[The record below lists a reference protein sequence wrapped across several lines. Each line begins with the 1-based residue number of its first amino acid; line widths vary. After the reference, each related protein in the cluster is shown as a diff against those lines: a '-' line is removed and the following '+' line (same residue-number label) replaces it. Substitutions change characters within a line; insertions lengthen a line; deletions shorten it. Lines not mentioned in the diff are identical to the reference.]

1 LNIVQDLSLPLP
13 SKTESRSGK
22 VTAKYPV
29 KSLSKALRI
38 LDTVGH
44 FQHGTSIAT
53 LSKELK
59 MGKSTVHRLLA
70 TLREFDLIWFDVAT
84 SNYALGSRILRWSDL
99 LVQQNL
105 LVRHGL
111 PILRDLVG
119 AGRETANLAILDGT
133 DVLYVAQFESM
144 ERLRLSE
151 AVGTRHPAHSTA
163 LGKALLATMSD
174 EEFDQLYGKVEVLKS
189 LTANTIV
196 DRRRLKEHLQKVRD
210 EGVAYDFEENV
221 VGVVCLGAVVRDF
234 TRKPIAAMS
243 VSLPTLRLRGD
254 SLITLKGHLV
264 QAVNRLSSEL
274 GYSPSDG
281 RAEFESRSN
290 ASSDALATQP

>member
-1 LNIVQDLSLPLP
+1 LP

-22 VTAKYPV
+22 ATAKYPV
-29 KSLSKALRI
+29 KSLAKALRI
-38 LDTVGH
+38 LDTVGR
-44 FQHGTSIAT
+44 FQHGTSIAA

-70 TLREFDLIWFDVAT
+70 TLRDFDLIWFDPTT

-111 PILRDLVG
+111 PILRDLVS

-133 DVLYVAQFESM
+133 EVLYVAQFESM

-174 EEFDQLYGKVEVLKS
+174 EEFEQLYGKADVLKS

-196 DRRRLKEHLQKVRD
+196 DRRRLKEHLQKVKN

-221 VGVVCLGAVVRDF
+221 VGVICLGAVVRNF
-234 TRKPIAAMS
+234 ARKPIAAMS
-243 VSLPTLRLRGD
+243 VSLPIQRLRGD
-254 SLITLKGHLV
+254 NLITLREHLLH
-264 QAVNRLSSEL
+264 AVNRLSSEL
-274 GYSPSDG
+274 GCSPSDG
-281 RAEFESRSN
+281 SAEVVSPLNVSAE
-290 ASSDALATQP
+290 AMAY

>member
-1 LNIVQDLSLPLP
+1 M
-13 SKTESRSGK
+13 
-22 VTAKYPV
+22 TAKYPV
-29 KSLSKALRI
+29 KSLAKALRI
-38 LDTVGH
+38 LDTVGRY
-44 FQHGTSIAT
+44 QQGTSIAA

-70 TLREFDLIWFDVAT
+70 TLRDFDLIWFDPTT
-84 SNYALGSRILRWSDL
+84 SNYALGARILRWSDL

-111 PILRDLVG
+111 PILRDLVS

-151 AVGTRHPAHSTA
+151 AVGNRQPAHSTA

-174 EEFDQLYGKVEVLKS
+174 EEVERLYSKVDILKS
-189 LTANTIV
+189 LTANTIA
-196 DRRRLKEHLQKVRD
+196 DKRRLKEHLQKVKN

-221 VGVVCLGAVVRDF
+221 VGVICIGAVVRDF

-243 VSLPTLRLRGD
+243 VSLPIQRLRGD
-254 SLITLKGHLV
+254 NLITLRENLLH
-264 QAVNRLSSEL
+264 AVNRLSSEL

-281 RAEFESRSN
+281 SGDVSSRAV
-290 ASSDALATQP
+290 ASPDAVATER

>member
-1 LNIVQDLSLPLP
+1 LP

-22 VTAKYPV
+22 ATAKYPV
-29 KSLSKALRI
+29 KSLAKALRI
-38 LDTVGH
+38 LDTVGR
-44 FQHGTSIAT
+44 FQHGTSIAA

-70 TLREFDLIWFDVAT
+70 TLRDFDLIWFDPTT

-111 PILRDLVG
+111 PVLRDLVS

-133 DVLYVAQFESM
+133 EVLYVAQFESM

-151 AVGTRHPAHSTA
+151 AVGTRQPAHSTA
-163 LGKALLATMSD
+163 LGKAILATMTD
-174 EEFDQLYGKVEVLKS
+174 EELDQFYGRVDGLKG
-189 LTANTIV
+189 LTLNTIT
-196 DRRRLKEHLQKVRD
+196 DRRRLKEHLRKVRN

-221 VGVVCLGAVVRDF
+221 AGVVCLGAVVRNF
-234 TRKPIAAMS
+234 TNKPIAAMS
-243 VSLPTLRLRGD
+243 VSLPIQRLRGD
-254 SLITLKGHLV
+254 SLITLKEYLLE
-264 QAVNRLSSEL
+264 AVNRLSTEL
-274 GYSPSDG
+274 GYNASETGSQASPRVSG
-281 RAEFESRSN
+281 RAE
-290 ASSDALATQP
+290 AMA

>member
-1 LNIVQDLSLPLP
+1 LP

-22 VTAKYPV
+22 ATAKYPV
-29 KSLSKALRI
+29 KSLAKALRI
-38 LDTVGH
+38 LDTVGR
-44 FQHGTSIAT
+44 FQHGTSIAV

-70 TLREFDLIWFDVAT
+70 TLRDFDLIWFDPTT

-99 LVQQNL
+99 LVHQNL
-105 LVRHGL
+105 VVRHGL
-111 PILRDLVG
+111 PILRDLVS
-119 AGRETANLAILDGT
+119 AGRETANLAVLDGT
-133 DVLYVAQFESM
+133 EVLYVAQFESM

-151 AVGTRHPAHSTA
+151 DVGTRHPAHSTA

-174 EEFDQLYGKVEVLKS
+174 EEFEQLYGKVDVLKS

-196 DRRRLKEHLQKVRD
+196 DKRRLKEHLQKVRN

-221 VGVVCLGAVVRDF
+221 VGVICLGAVVRDF

-243 VSLPTLRLRGD
+243 VSLPIQRLRGD
-254 SLITLKGHLV
+254 NLITLREHLLH
-264 QAVNRLSSEL
+264 AVNRLSMEL

-281 RAEFESRSN
+281 SSEVTSRVN
-290 ASSDALATQP
+290 SSDEVLASPTLSVRN

>member
-1 LNIVQDLSLPLP
+1 MPP
-13 SKTESRSGK
+13 KTETRSGK
-22 VTAKYPV
+22 ATAKYPV
-29 KSLSKALRI
+29 KSLAKALRI
-38 LDTVGH
+38 LDTVGRY
-44 FQHGTSIAT
+44 QQGTSIAA

-70 TLREFDLIWFDVAT
+70 TLRDFDLIWFDPTT
-84 SNYALGSRILRWSDL
+84 SNYALGARILRWSDL

-111 PILRDLVG
+111 PILRDLVS

-133 DVLYVAQFESM
+133 EVLYVAQFESM

-151 AVGTRHPAHSTA
+151 AVGNRQPAHSTA
-163 LGKALLATMSD
+163 LGKALLATMS
-174 EEFDQLYGKVEVLKS
+174 EEQFEQLYGKADALKS
-189 LTANTIV
+189 LTANTIA
-196 DRRRLKEHLQKVRD
+196 DKRRLKEHLQKVRD

-243 VSLPTLRLRGD
+243 VSLPIQRLRGD
-254 SLITLKGHLV
+254 NLITLKGHLLE
-264 QAVNRLSSEL
+264 AVNRLSSEL
-274 GYSPSDG
+274 GFSPSDG
-281 RAEFESRSN
+281 SGDVSSHPRASVEAFVTER
-290 ASSDALATQP
+290 

>member
-1 LNIVQDLSLPLP
+1 MP

-22 VTAKYPV
+22 ATAKYPV
-29 KSLSKALRI
+29 KSLAKALRI
-38 LDTVGH
+38 LDTVGR
-44 FQHGTSIAT
+44 FQHGTSIAV

-70 TLREFDLIWFDVAT
+70 TLRDFDLIWFDPTT

-99 LVQQNL
+99 LVHQNL

-111 PILRDLVG
+111 PILRDLVS
-119 AGRETANLAILDGT
+119 AGRETANLAVLDGT
-133 DVLYVAQFESM
+133 EVLYVAQFESM

-151 AVGTRHPAHSTA
+151 DVGTRHPAHSTA

-174 EEFDQLYGKVEVLKS
+174 EEFEQLYGKMDVLKS

-196 DRRRLKEHLQKVRD
+196 DRRRLKEHLQKVRN

-221 VGVVCLGAVVRDF
+221 VGVICLGAVVRDF

-243 VSLPTLRLRGD
+243 VSLPIQRLRGD
-254 SLITLKGHLV
+254 NLITLREHLLH
-264 QAVNRLSSEL
+264 AVSRLSAEL

-281 RAEFESRSN
+281 SSEVTSRPST
-290 ASSDALATQP
+290 SDEALASPTLLVRN

>member
-1 LNIVQDLSLPLP
+1 
-13 SKTESRSGK
+13 
-22 VTAKYPV
+22 
-29 KSLSKALRI
+29 
-38 LDTVGH
+38 
-44 FQHGTSIAT
+44 
-53 LSKELK
+53 

-70 TLREFDLIWFDVAT
+70 TLRDFDLIWFDPTT

-111 PILRDLVG
+111 PILRDLVS

-133 DVLYVAQFESM
+133 EVLYVAQFESM

-174 EEFDQLYGKVEVLKS
+174 AEFEQLYSKVDVLKS

-196 DRRRLKEHLQKVRD
+196 DRRRLKEHLQKVRN

-221 VGVVCLGAVVRDF
+221 VGVICLGAVVRNF
-234 TRKPIAAMS
+234 ARKPIAAMS
-243 VSLPTLRLRGD
+243 VSLPIQRLRGD
-254 SLITLKGHLV
+254 NLITLREHLLH
-264 QAVNRLSSEL
+264 AVNRLSSEL
-274 GYSPSDG
+274 GCSPSDG
-281 RAEFESRSN
+281 STEVASPPAAPAE
-290 ASSDALATQP
+290 ALATERDGASNRIQERRSLL

>member
-1 LNIVQDLSLPLP
+1 LP

-22 VTAKYPV
+22 VSAKYPV
-29 KSLSKALRI
+29 KSLAKALRI

-44 FQHGTSIAT
+44 YQHGTSIAA

-70 TLREFDLIWFDVAT
+70 TLRDFDLIWFDPTT
-84 SNYALGSRILRWSDL
+84 SNYALGARILRWSDL

-111 PILRDLVG
+111 PILRDLVS
-119 AGRETANLAILDGT
+119 AGRETANLAILEGT
-133 DVLYVAQFESM
+133 EILYVAQFESM

-151 AVGTRHPAHSTA
+151 AVGNRQPAHSTA

-174 EEFDQLYGKVEVLKS
+174 GEFEQLYGKVEVLKS

-196 DRRRLKEHLQKVRD
+196 DKRRLKEHLHKVRN

-221 VGVVCLGAVVRDF
+221 AGVICLGAAVRNF
-234 TRKPIAAMS
+234 TGKPIAAMS
-243 VSLPTLRLRGD
+243 VSLPIQRLRGD
-254 SLITLKGHLV
+254 NLITLREHLLE
-264 QAVNRLSSEL
+264 AVNRLSSEL

-281 RAEFESRSN
+281 SGEVASRPN
-290 ASSDALATQP
+290 ASTEVVAAER